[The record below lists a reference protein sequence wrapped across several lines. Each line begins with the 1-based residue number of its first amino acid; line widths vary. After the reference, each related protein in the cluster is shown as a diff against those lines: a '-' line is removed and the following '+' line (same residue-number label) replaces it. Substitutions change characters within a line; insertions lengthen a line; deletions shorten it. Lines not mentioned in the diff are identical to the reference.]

1 MPSDAQCTSGRR
13 LDLGGK
19 EKIGLGG
26 KEKIVLGGKEKI
38 VLGVRREKR
47 SVHGLPAIMYIFVY
61 IHMCVHTY
69 MFVYA
74 E

>member
-1 MPSDAQCTSGRR
+1 MY
-13 LDLGGK
+13 K
-19 EKIGLGG
+19 WEKVGFRGERKNRFRGERKNSFRG
-26 KEKIVLGGKEKI
+26 KEKIVLGI
-38 VLGVRREKR
+38 RREKR